1 MKPNKPGSD
10 TSPEY
15 QRFEDML
22 KTVLSVTTEEMKRR
36 LSAEKKSQRKK
47 QVKKNAFRETR

>member
-1 MKPNKPGSD
+1 MKPNKPGSA

-22 KTVLSVTTEEMKRR
+22 KTVLSVSPEEMKRR
-36 LSAEKKSQRKK
+36 VDAEKKSKK
-47 QVKKNAFRETR
+47 KPIKKKHDSRD

>member
-1 MKPNKPGSD
+1 MKPAKPESA

-22 KTVLSVTTEEMKRR
+22 KTVLSVTPEEMKRR
-36 LSAEKKSQRKK
+36 LEAEKKSKK
-47 QVKKNAFRETR
+47 KPTNKKHDSRD